1 MRLFY
6 SQIFDLPW
14 TANSLFLKA
23 ATPHIDEPQLV
34 ARLKARDK
42 DALGY
47 LYDHYSAAIYGVVLR
62 IVKKED
68 IAEEVTQDAFM
79 KIWNNIGQYE
89 ASKARLFTWMFNLA
103 RNLSID
109 KLRSKEIKRELKTDA
124 VSDNVYSIDNQHHN
138 QQKTDTIGIVKL
150 LEHLQ
155 PEQQLVIKL
164 LYLQG
169 YTQSEVAEEYGIPLG
184 TVKTRHRLAMIHLRK
199 LVGE

>member
-1 MRLFY
+1 M
-6 SQIFDLPW
+6 
-14 TANSLFLKA
+14 
-23 ATPHIDEPQLV
+23 QLIT
-34 ARLKARDK
+34 RLKAQDK

-68 IAEEVTQDAFM
+68 IAEEVMQDVFM
-79 KIWNNIGQYE
+79 KIWNSIGQYD
-89 ASKARLFTWMFNLA
+89 AVKGRLFTWMFNIS
-103 RNLSID
+103 RNLAID

-124 VSDNVYSIDNQHHN
+124 VADNVRIIDHQNYD
-138 QQKTDTIGIVKL
+138 QQKTDAIGIDKL
-150 LEHLQ
+150 LGHLQ
-155 PEQQLVIKL
+155 PEQQLIINL

-199 LVGE
+199 LVGN